1 MARELPD
8 ATTSRVFERFM
19 ALERLN
25 TAADLVRPR
34 AGAAA
39 S

>member
-1 MARELPD
+1 
-8 ATTSRVFERFM
+8 VFERFM

-25 TAADLVRPR
+25 TAADLVRPQ
-34 AGAAA
+34 AGTA